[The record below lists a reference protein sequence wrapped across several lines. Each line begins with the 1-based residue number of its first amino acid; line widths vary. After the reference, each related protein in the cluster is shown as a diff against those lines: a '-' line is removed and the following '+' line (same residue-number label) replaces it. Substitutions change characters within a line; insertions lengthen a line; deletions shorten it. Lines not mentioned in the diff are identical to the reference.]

1 MNPEEKHM
9 REDVDSE
16 VTADI
21 NNIKDDIYQRAE
33 NSAEEYVSS
42 KLGMDSDNSLKE
54 GTKKQYQELFVEKVI
69 EML

>member
-9 REDVDSE
+9 REDVDLE

-42 KLGMDSDNSLKE
+42 KLGMDGDNPLKE
-54 GTKKQYQELFVEKVI
+54 GTKKQYQDLFIDKVRQ
-69 EML
+69 ML

>member
-9 REDVDSE
+9 REDVDLE